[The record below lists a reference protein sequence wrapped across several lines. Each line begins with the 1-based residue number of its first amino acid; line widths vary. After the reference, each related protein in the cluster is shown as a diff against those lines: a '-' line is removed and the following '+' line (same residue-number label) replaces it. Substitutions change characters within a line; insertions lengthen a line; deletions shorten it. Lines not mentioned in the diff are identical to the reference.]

1 MDTDDDAGAG
11 DFWFGVIGI
20 GLMVLIAIGFAI
32 FS

>member
-1 MDTDDDAGAG
+1 MDEGDDAGAR

-20 GLMVLIAIGFAI
+20 GLMILIAIGFAI